1 MALHLDAVG
10 RSRRL
15 EQLQSTLTA
24 ACDSSRVEL
33 RGSQARDEADLYSDI
48 DLVWHVAAAR
58 FGPACDELA
67 HTLGSIDRIESLRW
81 GPEVDDLRRRLV
93 FVRFAEDPLFW
104 RVDLEIQ
111 AEEDSML
118 RSPQPVDQPWS
129 QTHSAL
135 MGAVAAIK
143 ALLRDDPA
151 AAAGLVSRGFEKIHI
166 PVPGGTVPDQI
177 LALVETIYDAD
188 DAWALLAA
196 RVRDLHNEALADE

>member
-1 MALHLDAVG
+1 
-10 RSRRL
+10 
-15 EQLQSTLTA
+15 
-24 ACDSSRVEL
+24 
-33 RGSQARDEADLYSDI
+33 
-48 DLVWHVAAAR
+48 
-58 FGPACDELA
+58 
-67 HTLGSIDRIESLRW
+67 
-81 GPEVDDLRRRLV
+81 
-93 FVRFAEDPLFW
+93 
-104 RVDLEIQ
+104 
-111 AEEDSML
+111 
-118 RSPQPVDQPWS
+118 
-129 QTHSAL
+129 